1 MSTEDD
7 DLSALIRQH
16 ATHHAAP
23 DGLRASIRTQVALED
38 ARRTPLPAAPR
49 AADAPPRRSWFSFGW
64 GTAST
69 SFALGMLCMALLV
82 PLAQRV
88 NFGEPLDA
96 DLVADHVRALQSG
109 SIAEV
114 MSSDRHTV
122 KPWFQ
127 GRLDYAPP
135 VIDLASDGFP
145 LVGGRIEHVRG
156 EVVATLAYTRNRHVV
171 DLFVWPSSEHK
182 PTVRQVRRGFNVVHW
197 ADGSMQYWAVSDMDR
212 EEIESFTRLWQ
223 QRTAAQ

>member
-16 ATHHAAP
+16 ATRHAAP

-38 ARRTPLPAAPR
+38 ARRTPLPTPTVGR
-49 AADAPPRRSWFSFGW
+49 PRRAWFNFGW
-64 GTAST
+64 GTASA
-69 SFALGMLCMALLV
+69 SFALGMLCMALLI

-88 NFGEPLDA
+88 DLGEPVEA
-96 DLVADHVRALQSG
+96 DLVANHVRALQSG
-109 SIAEV
+109 SVAEV
-114 MSSDRHTV
+114 LSCDRHTV

-135 VIDLASDGFP
+135 VYDLAGDGFP
-145 LVGGRIEHVRG
+145 LIGGRIEHVRG
-156 EVVATLAYTRNRHVV
+156 NTVAALAYGHNRHVV
-171 DLFVWPSSEHK
+171 DLFVWPSGESVG
-182 PTVRQVRRGFNVVHW
+182 PVRQVRRGFNVVQW

-212 EEIESFTRLWQ
+212 AEIESFTRLWQ
-223 QRTAAQ
+223 QRALAQ

>member
-16 ATHHAAP
+16 ATRHAAP

-38 ARRTPLPAAPR
+38 ARRIPLPAAPR
-49 AADAPPRRSWFSFGW
+49 SADAPPRRSWFTFGW
-64 GTAST
+64 GTASA

-82 PLAQRV
+82 PLAQRM

-96 DLVADHVRALQSG
+96 DLVADHVRALQTG

-114 MSSDRHTV
+114 TSSDRHTV

-135 VIDLASDGFP
+135 VIDLAGDGFP

-156 EVVATLAYTRNRHVV
+156 QVVATLAYTRNRHVV
-171 DLFVWPSSEHK
+171 DLFVWPSSERK
-182 PTVRQVRRGFNVVHW
+182 PAVRQVRRGFNVMHW

-212 EEIESFTRLWQ
+212 EEIESFARLWQ
-223 QRTAAQ
+223 QRAAAQ